1 MQRAQLCAGLGIG
14 LMLAT
19 SSAQAGQVDLSVEGR
34 LGGESNVFRSETN
47 RIEDGTFEITPRLGV
62 TERNDDLSYS
72 LFYMPT
78 HRTFIETSGI
88 DGFDHRA
95 RATGG
100 WSLSDLDRIEATGSY
115 YNGRQFRS
123 EDTAA
128 GPAQS
133 FEFNDRERIGIAE
146 LNLGYQRLLSPRTSV
161 GIGFD
166 FEDFDAAGTSE
177 NSQTDSRAYTGRVSL
192 RHSLNEITQVGVSAS
207 GRRRENRA
215 VDPFVPISNPLDPLF
230 PGFVEPRASSETD
243 VWDVLFS
250 VSRSLS
256 PTMDVSIQAGPSFIR
271 QQQLPS
277 DSPFLPPQIGKD
289 ESRDVTVFAAA
300 SVDKRWQAT
309 NVGLSYVRSE
319 ARSGSTSSSSSI
331 SDIVEL
337 STRHQFSDAL
347 TVRWLVSWNRFDQ
360 IASQAGGDQRFEL
373 TSIRSTASFDYV
385 ISRRLSLVGRY
396 TYLWQVVDRSGLVI
410 PSRVDVH
417 LGSLG
422 IRYTFEPLSY

>member
-1 MQRAQLCAGLGIG
+1 MQRAQLCAGLGLGI
-14 LMLAT
+14 MLAT
-19 SSAQAGQVDLSVEGR
+19 SAATAGQVDLSVEGR
-34 LGGESNVFRSETN
+34 LGGESNVFRRERN
-47 RIEDGTFEITPRLGV
+47 LIEDGTFEITPRLGV
-62 TERNDDLSYS
+62 QERNDDLFYS

-95 RATGG
+95 RGTGG
-100 WSLSDLDRIEATGSY
+100 WSLSDRDRLEVTGSY

-161 GIGFD
+161 GLAFD
-166 FEDFDAAGTSE
+166 FDDFDAAGTSA
-177 NSQTDSRAYTGRVSL
+177 NSQTDSRAYTGRVSI
-192 RHSLNEITQVGVSAS
+192 RHSLNEITQIGVSAS

-215 VDPFVPISNPLDPLF
+215 VDPTPFDP
-230 PGFVEPRASSETD
+230 RTSTETD

-256 PTMDVSIQAGPSFIR
+256 PTMDVSIQVGPSFIR
-271 QQQLPS
+271 QQQIPS
-277 DSPFLPPQIGKD
+277 DSAFASPAIGKE

-300 SVDKRWQAT
+300 SAEKRWQST

-319 ARSGSTSSSSSI
+319 ARSGSVSSASSI

-337 STRHQFSDAL
+337 SARHRFSDAL
-347 TVRWLVSWNRFDQ
+347 TVRGIVSWNRFDQ
-360 IASQAGGDQRFEL
+360 IASQSGNEQRFEL
-373 TSIRSTASFDYV
+373 TSIRTTGTFEYAID
-385 ISRRLSLVGRY
+385 RRLSLVGRY
-396 TYLWQVVDRSGLVI
+396 TYLRQIVDRSDL
-410 PSRVDVH
+410 PDPTRVDVH
-417 LGSLG
+417 LGSVG

>member
-1 MQRAQLCAGLGIG
+1 MQRARVCAGMGIG
-14 LMLAT
+14 IMLAT
-19 SSAQAGQVDLSVEGR
+19 YSARAGQVDLSVEGR
-34 LGGESNVFRSETN
+34 LGGESNVFRSELN
-47 RIEDGTFEITPRLGV
+47 RVKDGTFEITPRLGV
-62 TERNDDLSYS
+62 QERNDDLSYS

-95 RATGG
+95 RATGA
-100 WSLSDLDRIEATGSY
+100 WSLSDLDRVEATGSY
-115 YNGRQFRS
+115 YNGRQFRT

-133 FEFNDRERIGIAE
+133 FEFNDRERIGIAD
-146 LNLGYQRLLSPRTSV
+146 LNLGYQRLLSPRTSL

-177 NSQTDSRAYTGRVSL
+177 NSQTDSRAFTGRVSL
-192 RHSLNEITQVGVSAS
+192 RHSLDEITQIGISAS

-215 VDPFVPISNPLDPLF
+215 IDPEPQDP
-230 PGFVEPRASSETD
+230 RNSTETD

-277 DSPFLPPQIGKD
+277 DSPFLPQVIGKE

-300 SVDKRWQAT
+300 SVEKRWQST
-309 NVGLSYVRSE
+309 DVGLSYVRSE

-337 STRHQFSDAL
+337 SMRHQFSDPL
-347 TVRWLVSWNRFDQ
+347 TVRGLVSWNQFDQ

-373 TSIRSTASFDYV
+373 TSIRSTGSLDYV
-385 ISRRLSLVGRY
+385 INRRLALVARY
-396 TYLWQVVDRSGLVI
+396 TYLWQVVDRSGLAI
-410 PSRVDVH
+410 PSRVNVH
-417 LGSLG
+417 LGSVG

>member
-47 RIEDGTFEITPRLGV
+47 RVKDGTFEITPRLGV
-62 TERNDDLSYS
+62 QERNDDLSYS

-100 WSLSDLDRIEATGSY
+100 WSLSDVDRIEATGSY

-161 GIGFD
+161 GLGFD
-166 FEDFDAAGTSE
+166 FEDFDAAGTSA
-177 NSQTDSRAYTGRVSL
+177 NSQTDSRAYTGRISL
-192 RHSLNEITQVGVSAS
+192 RHSLNEITQVGVSVS

-215 VDPFVPISNPLDPLF
+215 VDPQPQDP
-230 PGFVEPRASSETD
+230 RTSTETD

-256 PTMDVSIQAGPSFIR
+256 PTMDVSVQAGPSFIR

-277 DSPFLPPQIGKD
+277 DSPFADFPFVPQDIGK
-289 ESRDVTVFAAA
+289 EETRDVTVFAAA
-300 SVDKRWQAT
+300 SVEKRWQAT

-331 SDIVEL
+331 SDVVEL

-347 TVRWLVSWNRFDQ
+347 TARWLVSWNRFDQ

-373 TSIRSTASFDYV
+373 TSIRSTASVDYV
-385 ISRRLSLVGRY
+385 INRRLSLVGRY
-396 TYLWQVVDRSGLVI
+396 TFLWQVVDRSGLEI
-410 PSRVDVH
+410 PSRVNVH
-417 LGSLG
+417 LGSVG